1 MDIQESLETVR
12 NKEDFINFVYSL
24 IKDLKHN
31 TDEWENPSLEDFLLG
46 MASWCEDTDGLF
58 PGSDHD
64 QMEHAVWNRFAIMLF
79 AGSRYE

>member
-1 MDIQESLETVR
+1 MDIQESSEAVR

-24 IKDLKHN
+24 IKDLKQN
-31 TDEWENPSLEDFLLG
+31 TDEWENTSLEDFLHG
-46 MASWCEDTDGLF
+46 MASWVEDTDGLF

-64 QMEHAVWNRFAIMLF
+64 QTEHADWNRFAAMLF